1 MQMFKSEKDVS
12 QLMKKMGGKLP
23 KGMMG

>member
-1 MQMFKSEKDVS
+1 MQMFKREKDVS
-12 QLMKKMGGKLP
+12 NIMKKMGGKLP